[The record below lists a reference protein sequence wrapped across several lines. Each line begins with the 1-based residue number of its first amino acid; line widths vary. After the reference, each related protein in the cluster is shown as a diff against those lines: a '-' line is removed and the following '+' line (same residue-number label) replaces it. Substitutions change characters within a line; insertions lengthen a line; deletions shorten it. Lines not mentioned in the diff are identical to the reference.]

1 MISWLDPASKPYFPE
16 TSLALEEPAGLLA
29 AGGQLSIEWLLL
41 AYRHGIF
48 PWFNDG
54 EPILWWSP
62 APRTVLY
69 PQDFHASK
77 SLHKLARQGR
87 YQFTENCDFKAV
99 VEACAANRPG
109 QQGTWINPQMMD
121 AYCAMQQAG
130 FACSIECRAGDELVG
145 GLYGVV
151 IGRVFFGESMFSRV
165 ANASKLCIKYLIDC
179 NRFELIDCQLPTDHL
194 HSLGAR
200 EISRSQFEDELAR
213 WVCPVGS
220 ETRA

>member
-1 MISWLDPASKPYFPE
+1 
-16 TSLALEEPAGLLA
+16 
-29 AGGQLSIEWLLL
+29 
-41 AYRHGIF
+41 
-48 PWFNDG
+48 
-54 EPILWWSP
+54 
-62 APRTVLY
+62 
-69 PQDFHASK
+69 
-77 SLHKLARQGR
+77 
-87 YQFTENCDFKAV
+87 
-99 VEACAANRPG
+99 
-109 QQGTWINPQMMD
+109 MMD